1 MRESGEKCNFAIN
14 TFSSPSRPIVKIPS
28 RIKLAAVFAPGLRRV
43 LSVLFSR
50 RGETRASAAELFR
63 LNLIPEQRGWQDH
76 NFLASD
82 SGFIWCRDKTHIM
95 IPSVIEWKTAQ
106 LSHKVGSNEN
116 LYWIAVLDFIENC
129 DDMNWAGQGLMTP
142 WSSLVISS
150 FSWQSVSTSAVARD
164 HGAVPRQRVINP
176 APDSSLLRQIPRTGS
191 WSAVISF
198 PAYLSPQSLTTQWPI
213 SQLAS
218 DSGTKS
224 IVFHFPVWS
233 QDSADTLHS
242 RQLDKCTHKSQEF
255 SELNYTDL
263 RWVCAVRYQQTVT
276 KDFLQPIRGLRL
288 MLQTSREPDADRRA
302 RGRDRDQV
310 PETEKVWQTVFTAW
324 TITNWIF
331 MKFTQMKSLIGVKR
345 WYLTEVRELYLVRSR
360 NVNRAI

>member
-95 IPSVIEWKTAQ
+95 IPSVIEWKTTQ

-129 DDMNWAGQGLMTP
+129 DDMNWTGQGLMTS
-142 WSSLVISS
+142 WSFLVISS

-164 HGAVPRQRVINP
+164 HGALPRQRVINP
-176 APDSSLLRQIPRTGS
+176 APDTR
-191 WSAVISF
+191 
-198 PAYLSPQSLTTQWPI
+198 
-213 SQLAS
+213 
-218 DSGTKS
+218 
-224 IVFHFPVWS
+224 
-233 QDSADTLHS
+233 
-242 RQLDKCTHKSQEF
+242 
-255 SELNYTDL
+255 
-263 RWVCAVRYQQTVT
+263 
-276 KDFLQPIRGLRL
+276 
-288 MLQTSREPDADRRA
+288 
-302 RGRDRDQV
+302 
-310 PETEKVWQTVFTAW
+310 
-324 TITNWIF
+324 
-331 MKFTQMKSLIGVKR
+331 
-345 WYLTEVRELYLVRSR
+345 
-360 NVNRAI
+360 